1 MNLLRPID
9 RTFTVKGLRL
19 HLLDWG
25 GDGRT
30 PLLLLHG
37 FTGHAHAWDTLSI
50 ALQPHFHVYALDQ
63 RGHGDSD
70 PADVYNPAVA
80 FDDIG
85 GVIDQLG
92 LKSLVLVGLSMGGR
106 NAIYFTSKRPEL
118 AQKLVIVDI
127 GPEISKRAA
136 AAPAGPPEP
145 DTWDS
150 IEQAAQHLYRGN
162 PNPGIHYYRWVVTTS
177 LRQRADGALVWAWH
191 PSVKERRS
199 QLDIDWWAV
208 LKSIKVPTLVL
219 RGESSTVLDRDVA
232 ERMAKEL
239 PRGRFVEIPRAVHTL
254 HEDNPEAVLAAL
266 KTFLAF

>member
-9 RTFTVKGLRL
+9 RTFTVNGLRL

-25 GDGRT
+25 GEGRI

-50 ALQPHFHVYALDQ
+50 ALQQHFHVYALDQ

-70 PADVYNPAVA
+70 PADVYNAMAA
-80 FDDIG
+80 FDDIS
-85 GVIDQLG
+85 GVIAELG
-92 LKSLVLVGLSMGGR
+92 LRSLVLVGLSMGGR
-106 NAIYFTSKRPEL
+106 NAIYFTSKRPDL
-118 AQKLVIVDI
+118 VQKLVIVDI

-199 QLDIDWWAV
+199 PPRRTRWTSSCCCRPTCGSGCRKATWRCSSATWWT
-208 LKSIKVPTLVL
+208 SWICQ
-219 RGESSTVLDRDVA
+219 SSTA
-232 ERMAKEL
+232 RM
-239 PRGRFVEIPRAVHTL
+239 RRATGGA
-254 HEDNPEAVLAAL
+254 NRRM
-266 KTFLAF
+266 TQRCW